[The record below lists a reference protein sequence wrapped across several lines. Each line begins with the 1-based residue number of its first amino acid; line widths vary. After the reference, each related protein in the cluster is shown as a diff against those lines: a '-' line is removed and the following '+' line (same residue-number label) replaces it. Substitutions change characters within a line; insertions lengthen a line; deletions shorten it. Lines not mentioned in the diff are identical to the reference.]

1 MGNDEWVVVCV
12 GLGLGGS
19 LRGGVRFVW
28 VCGYGFGSGGGG
40 GGGSCCAVGEVFFLR
55 LIFGLI
61 VVVVEVVLVVVVG
74 YG

>member
-1 MGNDEWVVVCV
+1 MGNDEWVVGCV
-12 GLGLGGS
+12 GLGFGGS
-19 LRGGVRFVW
+19 LRGGVRSVW
-28 VCGYGFGSGGGG
+28 VCGYGFGS

>member
-1 MGNDEWVVVCV
+1 MGNDEWVVGCV
-12 GLGLGGS
+12 GLGFGGS
-19 LRGGVRFVW
+19 LRGGVRSVW
-28 VCGYGFGSGGGG
+28 VCGYGFGSGGG
-40 GGGSCCAVGEVFFLR
+40 SCCAVGEVFFFFFFLI